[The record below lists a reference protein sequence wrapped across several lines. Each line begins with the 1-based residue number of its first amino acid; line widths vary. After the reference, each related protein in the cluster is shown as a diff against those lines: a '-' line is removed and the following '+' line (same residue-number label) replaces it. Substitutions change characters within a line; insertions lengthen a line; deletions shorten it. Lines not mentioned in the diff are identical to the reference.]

1 MHHTIPAPADLSDW
15 LECAVV
21 VHAASDDPP
30 ARFPA
35 MVSAMLVVRL
45 AGDVRREGQAVP
57 AAALIGASTGS
68 TEYAHTGPVHAV
80 GLVLRPE
87 ALGPLCGAA
96 LWPITNR
103 VVPVAQVAGVHWPAI
118 ERAVRAATDDAA
130 RVEALWRFVRQAVA
144 ASPVLEARRQR
155 LQDLARAACGEAQ
168 DERIAHMGLR
178 QFERH
183 FRAGFGMSPK
193 QFQVIA
199 RLNRMLRLAAAAGR
213 PDVHLVLEQ
222 GYYDQSHMARDM
234 RRLAG
239 GSLGTLVAAATQPTT
254 TAHWPLRVGAQSLPQ
269 GDVRKR

>member
-1 MHHTIPAPADLSDW
+1 MHHTIPTPADLSDW

-21 VHAASDDPP
+21 VRATSDDPP

-45 AGDVRREGQAVP
+45 AGDARREGQAVP

-68 TEYAHTGPVHAV
+68 TEYAHTGQVHAV

-87 ALGPLCGAA
+87 ALEPLCGAA
-96 LWPITNR
+96 LWPLTNR
-103 VVPVAQVAGVHWPAI
+103 VVPAAQVAGVHWPAI
-118 ERAVRAATDDAA
+118 EQAVRAATDDAV

-155 LQDLARAACGEAQ
+155 LQDLARTACGEAQ

-199 RLNRMLRLAAAAGR
+199 RLNSMLRLAAAAGR
-213 PDVHLVLEQ
+213 PDVHLVLEH

-239 GSLGTLVAAATQPTT
+239 GPLGVLVAAAKQPTT

-269 GDVRKR
+269 GDARNR